1 MPGAQSLEL
10 QAFMEMIRRDDYVI
24 LDTETTGLDDAEICQ
39 IAVVGSNGATLL
51 DTYVKPC
58 RPIPASATLIH
69 NITDEMVVDAPAWA
83 HISDRLASLL
93 EGRHVIAYNAVFD
106 RKMMHKSAEIAG
118 LPKTDWKAFSR
129 WWCAMLAFSE
139 VYGMTSSHHRGR
151 YRYQSLK
158 TAARHYH
165 VPVQREHTALD
176 DCLTTLAVVKAMAG
190 ISTEY

>member
-1 MPGAQSLEL
+1 MPGALSLEL

-39 IAVVGSNGATLL
+39 IAVVASSGATLL

-58 RPIPASATLIH
+58 RPIPASATAIH
-69 NITDEMVVDAPAWA
+69 NITDEMVTDAPSWP
-83 HISDRLASLL
+83 HISERLVPML

-118 LPKTDWKAFSR
+118 LPKIDWKAFSR

-139 VYGMTSSHHRGR
+139 VYGMASSHQRGR

-158 TAARHYH
+158 TAARHYS

-176 DCLTTLAVVKAMAG
+176 DCRTTLAVVKAMAG
-190 ISTEY
+190 LEP